1 MLKFLKPIFY
11 FIANTIIGI
20 TVCFLFYKEFSYL
33 FEINNIVNKTTEKI
47 ETVTL
52 SFLDD
57 SKIIREIKIDK
68 SK

>member
-1 MLKFLKPIFY
+1 MLRVLKSAFF

-20 TVCFLFYKEFSYL
+20 LICFLFYKEFSYL
-33 FEINNIVNKTTEKI
+33 FQINNIVNKTTQKT

-57 SKIIREIKIDK
+57 SKIIKEIKIDK